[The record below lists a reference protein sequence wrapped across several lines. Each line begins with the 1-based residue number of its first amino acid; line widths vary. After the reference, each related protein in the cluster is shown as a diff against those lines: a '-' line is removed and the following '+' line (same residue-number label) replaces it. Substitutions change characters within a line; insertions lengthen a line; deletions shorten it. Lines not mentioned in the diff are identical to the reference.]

1 MQCGVGFW
9 FLGVPTG
16 HHCTVKCT
24 PNVFLFTL
32 QGRGTPEAKLGWA
45 FSVFDQDK
53 DGLVS
58 REEMIVVVDA
68 VYRMVGPAVKEM
80 SEDVNTP
87 QKRVDKLFRQAEKGK
102 KEKLAFQD
110 FCSIVEQDEAIWN
123 ILRCDMTNS
132 EMVPM

>member
-1 MQCGVGFW
+1 MS
-9 FLGVPTG
+9 
-16 HHCTVKCT
+16 
-24 PNVFLFTL
+24 
-32 QGRGTPEAKLGWA
+32 WA

-53 DGLVS
+53 DGLVG
-58 REEMIVVVDA
+58 RDEMVVVVEA
-68 VYRMVGPAVKEM
+68 VYRMVGPAVKHM

-102 KEKLAFQD
+102 KDKLSFED

>member
-1 MQCGVGFW
+1 MYRSFDKNQEGVISFRE
-9 FLGVPTG
+9 FLKGLAV
-16 HHCTVKCT
+16 
-24 PNVFLFTL
+24 L
-32 QGRGTPEAKLGWA
+32 GRGTPETKLTWA
-45 FSVFDQDK
+45 FSVFDQDN
-53 DGLVS
+53 DGLVG
-58 REEMIVVVDA
+58 REEMIVVVEA
-68 VYRMVGPAVKEM
+68 VYLMVGPAVKDM

-102 KEKLAFQD
+102 KDKLAFQD

>member
-1 MQCGVGFW
+1 MTYFMV
-9 FLGVPTG
+9 LVTNPLAT
-16 HHCTVKCT
+16 HCTFKCT
-24 PNVFLFTL
+24 PPTPFTPS
-32 QGRGTPEAKLGWA
+32 GRGSPETKLGWA
-45 FSVFDQDK
+45 FSVFDQDN

-58 REEMIVVVDA
+58 REEMVVVVEA
-68 VYRMVGPAVKEM
+68 VYQMVGPAVKDM

-102 KEKLAFQD
+102 KDKLAFQD